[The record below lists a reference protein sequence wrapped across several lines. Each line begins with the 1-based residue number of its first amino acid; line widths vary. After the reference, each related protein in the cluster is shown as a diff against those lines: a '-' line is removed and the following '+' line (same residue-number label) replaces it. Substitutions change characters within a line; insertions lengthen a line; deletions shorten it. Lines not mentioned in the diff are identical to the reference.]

1 MQRLS
6 NLPSDTQL
14 TFGKALGVSLT
25 HSVMLLLNAA
35 VLQHV
40 TPGILASS
48 APPLSAVLY
57 LD

>member
-14 TFGKALGVSLT
+14 TFGKALVVSLT

-35 VLQHV
+35 VLQCV
-40 TPGILASS
+40 TPGILTSS
-48 APPLSAVLY
+48 APPLSAVLH

>member
-35 VLQHV
+35 VLQRV

>member
-14 TFGKALGVSLT
+14 AFGKALGVCLT
-25 HSVMLLLNAA
+25 HAVMLLLNAA
-35 VLQHV
+35 LFQHV
-40 TPGILASS
+40 TPGILASF
-48 APPLSAVLY
+48 APPLSAVLR